1 VILLDTPPGRGN
13 LSGMA
18 VLTAD
23 GLLSGRPAG
32 GGPPPAT
39 SGPPATGG
47 LPATGSGPAGGGAW
61 AISVEP
67 GRKRPPSR
75 RRAARVTPAARSG
88 RSLTRSTGACG
99 DRRPS
104 AGASELTGAAR
115 LWCFSLDGNSG
126 DVLPRDQRQTEVKL
140 NAAAR
145 ELDLLRERLEGRV
158 EESPGMQA
166 LRQAP
171 SRAGSST

>member
-1 VILLDTPPGRGN
+1 MP
-13 LSGMA
+13 
-18 VLTAD
+18 
-23 GLLSGRPAG
+23 
-32 GGPPPAT
+32 
-39 SGPPATGG
+39 
-47 LPATGSGPAGGGAW
+47 
-61 AISVEP
+61 
-67 GRKRPPSR
+67 
-75 RRAARVTPAARSG
+75 
-88 RSLTRSTGACG
+88 RSTGDTSRSIRALPDALDG
-99 DRRPS
+99 RLRRPPPKRRRERTDRRGATLVLL
-104 AGASELTGAAR
+104 AGR
-115 LWCFSLDGNSG
+115 NSG